1 MIIKS
6 NDETIYQRVLGAI
19 THMGKNNSDAVFS
32 MTLISIPIVIDAKT
46 DKTESQ
52 ALIFTDGRGIKITG
66 GTKEII
72 STLNTLS
79 TEKVLK
85 HELEHILLNHIY
97 RAKDLIKFHK
107 DIPEEYLME
116 LINIAQD
123 YIINKDIGLNNYS
136 ASEKDISIIDD
147 NYMEKAFGFKP
158 EDLEK
163 KSFEEIVEMMIKKS
177 GNTIDEM
184 KKMMNKL
191 KELIK
196 EGFFSYDN
204 ITKHM
209 KEGNE
214 KDFDDF
220 VKKNTEKFGGDFKKY
235 LTDVIKEAIT
245 NYGAGQSG
253 LWKQLDDIYGKPV
266 LNWRTI
272 LYNEIKSYKTHE
284 IDENGISVVNR
295 RYYVLSQINKNIP
308 IMFQKNKKTFED
320 GLIAIDTSG
329 SIDDKEYL
337 SEIGEV
343 INLIKEEGGI
353 WKILLFDDGIVRDK
367 DNKPLIFSTAG
378 KSIKD
383 IYEILSKRTYG
394 GTNITEVLDYANSNR
409 IKVLVLISDMIFNY
423 DLPKYNSFRKIFIST
438 LSRSN
443 TSKEVENIAD
453 VVAYMGQ

>member
-1 MIIKS
+1 
-6 NDETIYQRVLGAI
+6 
-19 THMGKNNSDAVFS
+19 MGKTNSDAVFS

-79 TEKVLK
+79 TEKLLK

-123 YIINKDIGLNNYS
+123 YIINKDIGLNTYEGRDKIEVIN
-136 ASEKDISIIDD
+136 D

-158 EDLEK
+158 EELEK

-184 KKMMNKL
+184 KKTMNTL

-204 ITKHM
+204 ITNHM
-209 KEGNE
+209 KEGNQ

-220 VKKNTEKFGGDFKKY
+220 VKKNAEKFGGDFKKY

-253 LWKQLDDIYGKPV
+253 LWKQLEDIYGKPV
-266 LNWRTI
+266 LNWKTI

-284 IDENGISVVNR
+284 IDERGINTVNR

-329 SIDDKEYL
+329 SIDDKAYL

-353 WKILLFDDGIVRDK
+353 WKILLFDDGIVKDK
-367 DNKPLIFSTAG
+367 DNKAVIFSTAG

-383 IYEILSKRTYG
+383 IYKILSKRTYG
-394 GTNITEVLDYANSNR
+394 GTSIREVLDYANSSR
-409 IKVLVLISDMIFNY
+409 IKFLVLISDMFFNY
-423 DLPKYNSFRKIFIST
+423 DLPKYNSFRKVFIST
-438 LSRSN
+438 NNRSN
-443 TSKEVENIAD
+443 TPKEVENIAD
-453 VVAYMGQ
+453 VIAYMG

>member
-19 THMGKNNSDAVFS
+19 TNMNRNTSDAVFA
-32 MTLISIPIVIDAKT
+32 MTLISIPIVIDAKN
-46 DKTESQ
+46 DGVEKQ

-66 GTKEII
+66 STKEII
-72 STLNTLS
+72 STLNKFS
-79 TEKVLK
+79 TEKILK

-97 RAKDLIKFHK
+97 RAKDLINFHK

-116 LINIAQD
+116 LINTAQD
-123 YIINKDIGLNNYS
+123 YIINKDIGLFSYHEDRERMEVVGD
-136 ASEKDISIIDD
+136 A
-147 NYMEKAFGFKP
+147 YMERAFGFKP

-177 GNTIDEM
+177 GKSIDEM
-184 KKMMNKL
+184 KKMMSKL
-191 KELIK
+191 KDLIK

-209 KEGNE
+209 KGGNE

-220 VKKNTEKFGGDFKKY
+220 VKKNTKKFGGDFKKY
-235 LTDVIKEAIT
+235 LTDIIKEAIT
-245 NYGAGQSG
+245 TYGTGQSG
-253 LWKQLDDIYGKPV
+253 IWRQLEDIYGSPV

-272 LYNEIKSYKTHE
+272 LYSELKSYKTHE
-284 IDENGISVVNR
+284 IDENGINVVNR

-329 SIDDKEYL
+329 SIDDKQYL

-353 WKILLFDDGIVRDK
+353 WKILLFDDGIAK
-367 DNKPLIFSTAG
+367 GENGEPIIFSTAG
-378 KSIKD
+378 KSIKN

-394 GTNITEVLDYANSNR
+394 GTSIKEVLDYANSNR
-409 IKVLVLISDMIFNY
+409 IKFLVLISDMEFNY
-423 DLPKYNSFRKIFIST
+423 TLPKYNTFRKIFIST
-438 LSRSN
+438 QSRSN
-443 TSKEVENIAD
+443 TPKEVENIAD
-453 VVAYMGQ
+453 VVAYMG